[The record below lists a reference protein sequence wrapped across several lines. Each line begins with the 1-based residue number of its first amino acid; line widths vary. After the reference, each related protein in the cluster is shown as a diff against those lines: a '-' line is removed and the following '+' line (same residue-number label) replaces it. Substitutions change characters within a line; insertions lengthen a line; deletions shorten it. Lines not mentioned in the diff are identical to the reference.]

1 MDNNED
7 MKTEETREANGL
19 IERAAGGDP
28 EAASALFAVYRE
40 RLKRVVRLR
49 LSRPLQGRLNESDVV
64 REVFDEAARRL
75 DEYLQGPVLP
85 LFLWLRQMVCQKLV
99 DLHRRFLGQDDQGPG
114 GAGELTLHGGGLPV
128 ADAGTL
134 AAQLLGTKVAS
145 RSADRAETR
154 LYLQEALNSM
164 EPIDRE
170 VLALKHFERL
180 SFGEI
185 AQVLGLSE
193 TSVGMRYLTAVKRL
207 REILPW
213 NTGSHEN

>member
-114 GAGELTLHGGGLPV
+114 AR
-128 ADAGTL
+128 
-134 AAQLLGTKVAS
+134 AS
-145 RSADRAETR
+145 
-154 LYLQEALNSM
+154 
-164 EPIDRE
+164 
-170 VLALKHFERL
+170 
-180 SFGEI
+180 
-185 AQVLGLSE
+185 
-193 TSVGMRYLTAVKRL
+193 
-207 REILPW
+207 
-213 NTGSHEN
+213 